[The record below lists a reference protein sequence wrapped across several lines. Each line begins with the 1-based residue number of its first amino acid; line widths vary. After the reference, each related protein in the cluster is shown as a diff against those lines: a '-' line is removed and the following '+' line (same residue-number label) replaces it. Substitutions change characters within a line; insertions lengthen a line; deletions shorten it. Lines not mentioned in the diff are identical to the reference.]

1 MRYIIVK
8 LSSGY
13 YGCDE
18 EHCLMFP
25 KETTNETIIDYA
37 CELLNDYVERHEY
50 LANGDIPTFF
60 ENCTLDYIEVFEGDE
75 DFNYHIEEFS
85 MA

>member
-1 MRYIIVK
+1 MRYIIVTM
-8 LSSGY
+8 SSGY
-13 YGCDE
+13 CGYE
-18 EHCLMFP
+18 EERCLMFP

-50 LANGDIPTFF
+50 LANGDVPAFF
-60 ENCTLDYIEVFEGDE
+60 ENCTLDYIEVYEGDD